1 MTRRA
6 DAATTSKPGL
16 VRALGLIDVVAGLW
30 LLSAPFVLCYSHAYP
45 HQRALFNDL
54 IVGALVSMLALLH
67 LLQWNSGRWASRI
80 VVFLGLWLLF
90 APIAFGYHRDPTIGS
105 TALINDVITGIVLLA
120 GASLSLAGSKDE

>member
-6 DAATTSKPGL
+6 DAATTSNPGL
-16 VRALGLIDVVAGLW
+16 LRALGLIDVVAGLW
-30 LLSAPFVLCYSHAYP
+30 LVSAPFVLGYPHAYP

-80 VVFLGLWLLF
+80 VVFLGLWLLL
-90 APIAFGYHRDPTIGS
+90 APIILNYRLDPTIGS
-105 TALINDVITGIVLLA
+105 AALVSDIATGVVVLL
-120 GASLSLAGSKDE
+120 GAALSLAGSKNE